1 MEHSKS
7 LPQAEKS
14 WDDTASLVLKETAIM
29 SSEQPVIY
37 LEEAWDETIT
47 KKALNPLEEMLE
59 KGVDKKKKL
68 FNNKEYIDIYS

>member
-1 MEHSKS
+1 
-7 LPQAEKS
+7 
-14 WDDTASLVLKETAIM
+14 M

>member
-7 LPQAEKS
+7 LPQAETS